1 MNIKNKKNVQNII
14 PDQMSGKIVGNK
26 SEMEVS
32 ENLGLTPSF
41 TVNYLDNFN
50 FEIEYWIRKC
60 KLL

>member
-1 MNIKNKKNVQNII
+1 
-14 PDQMSGKIVGNK
+14 MSGKIVGNK

-32 ENLGLTPSF
+32 ENLGLTSSF